1 MHIMETDGFLFG
13 PNKTGKTYKS
23 LNYHR
28 NAPKP
33 GKSRW
38 QDDFTRDHEF
48 DLFCACDENRWLCVD
63 GNYWGTLNGKVIVGT
78 AEERFSF
85 CPSNANP
92 LVPWHGY
99 PISSCS
105 RDYKIPEQIIEM
117 WLKAEI
123 IDGITAKRIRSA
135 KI

>member
-1 MHIMETDGFLFG
+1 MEVDGFLFG
-13 PNKTGKTYKS
+13 PNNSGKTYKS

-38 QDDFTRDHEF
+38 SEGFSRDEEYQ
-48 DLFCACDENRWLCVD
+48 LFCVCDAENWACVD
-63 GNYWGTLNGKVIVGT
+63 GNYWGTRDGIFALGT
-78 AEERFSF
+78 TQERFSF
-85 CPSNANP
+85 FPLNANP

-99 PISSCS
+99 PIKGSS
-105 RDYKIPEQIIEM
+105 RDYRVPESIIEL
-117 WLKAEI
+117 WLKAGKINGI
-123 IDGITAKRIRSA
+123 IAKRIRSA

>member
-1 MHIMETDGFLFG
+1 METDGFLFG
-13 PNKTGKTYKS
+13 PNVSGKTYKS

-33 GKSRW
+33 GKSLW
-38 QDDFTRDHEF
+38 NSDFTRENEF
-48 DLFCACDENRWLCVD
+48 DLFCMCDETNWRCTN
-63 GNYWGTLNGKVIVGT
+63 GNYWGTLNGKYILGT
-78 AEERFSF
+78 TEERFSF

-99 PISSCS
+99 PIRGSS
-105 RDYKIPEQIIEM
+105 RDYRVPDEIIEM
-117 WLKAEI
+117 WLVAEI

>member
-1 MHIMETDGFLFG
+1 METDGFLFG
-13 PNKTGKTYKS
+13 PNDSGKTYKS

-38 QDDFTRDHEF
+38 SETVSRDEEY
-48 DLFCACDENRWLCVD
+48 DLFCVCDKENWSCVD
-63 GNYWGTLNGKVIVGT
+63 GHYWGTLNGIFALGT
-78 AEERFSF
+78 ADERFSF
-85 CPSNANP
+85 FPSNANP

-99 PISSCS
+99 PIKGSS
-105 RDYKIPEQIIEM
+105 RDYRVPEPIIEM
-117 WLKAEI
+117 WLKAGMINGI
-123 IDGITAKRIRSA
+123 IAKRIRSA